1 MGHFTAITRFHPK
14 IMMKH
19 FMINDSCKEIFRHI
33 APVQHRTDP
42 DYFGSVGIARQ
53 LDRTL
58 SVNPSPGSPGYIT
71 VYFVGKVLLIDLI
84 KECLEIEV
92 ESIVTENSSPR
103 LARCLSDLV
112 VVRSNEISKQGRCF
126 LLPATDKT
134 GQGLQNLS
142 VCLKEHVM
150 QPDSV
155 ATLRGPNVDHRME
168 VVGKGEA
175 DGLFHQAEEGLF
187 EVCQGFRI
195 WIADNRAQ
203 DLHPSFP
210 ESVGCT
216 SNRKEQTNASINF
229 HLIMENLVLWTKSSF
244 NGFAN
249 RRGLRRKAQGI
260 RIRISFV

>member
-92 ESIVTENSSPR
+92 ESIVTNNSFSR
-103 LARCLSDLV
+103 FNRAFSDFV
-112 VVRSNEISKQGRCF
+112 VVRSNKIAKQGRCF
-126 LLPATDKT
+126 LVSSSNKT
-134 GQGLQNLS
+134 GQ
-142 VCLKEHVM
+142 
-150 QPDSV
+150 
-155 ATLRGPNVDHRME
+155 
-168 VVGKGEA
+168 
-175 DGLFHQAEEGLF
+175 
-187 EVCQGFRI
+187 
-195 WIADNRAQ
+195 
-203 DLHPSFP
+203 
-210 ESVGCT
+210 
-216 SNRKEQTNASINF
+216 
-229 HLIMENLVLWTKSSF
+229 
-244 NGFAN
+244 
-249 RRGLRRKAQGI
+249 
-260 RIRISFV
+260 